1 MAYHFFAMVSR
12 MKYID
17 RWALMRNTR
26 QENITEHAHE
36 VAVIAHALA
45 VLRNRRFGGRADEAR
60 TALLGLYHDLP
71 ETLTGDLPT
80 PVKYHNREIR
90 SAYQAVEAAA
100 CTRLMK
106 LLPEDLRPAYE
117 PLFFPNEAD
126 AQLWPLVKAADK
138 ISALAKCME
147 EEQAGNREFA
157 HAKDALLAAVHAMGL
172 PEAEC
177 FLAEF
182 LPGYALTLDELEAK
196 QIV

>member
-1 MAYHFFAMVSR
+1 MACHFFAMVSR

-60 TALLGLYHDLP
+60 AALLGMYHDLP

-80 PVKYHNREIR
+80 PVKYHSPEIR
-90 SAYQAVEAAA
+90 AAYRAVENTA
-100 CTRLMK
+100 CSRLLQM
-106 LLPEDLRPAYE
+106 LPEDLRPAYA
-117 PLFFPNEAD
+117 PFFFPQEED
-126 AQLWPLVKAADK
+126 AQLWPLVRAADK

-147 EEQAGNREFA
+147 EEKAGNREFA
-157 HAKDALLAAVHAMGL
+157 RAKDALLKAVRAMEL

-182 LPGYALTLDELEAK
+182 LPGYALTLDELES
-196 QIV
+196 

>member
-45 VLRNRRFGGRADEAR
+45 VLRNRRFGGRADASR
-60 TALLGLYHDLP
+60 AALLGLYHDLP

-80 PVKYHNREIR
+80 PVKYHSQEIR
-90 SAYQAVEAAA
+90 SAYQSVEAAA
-100 CTRLMK
+100 CARLMNM
-106 LLPEDLRPAYE
+106 LPEDLRADYE
-117 PLFFPNEAD
+117 PFFFPSQED
-126 AQLWPLVKAADK
+126 AQLWQLVKAADK

-147 EEQAGNREFA
+147 EEKAGNHEFA
-157 HAKDALLAAVHAMGL
+157 RAKAALEKAVHALGL

-182 LPGYALTLDELEAK
+182 LPGYALTLDELDT
-196 QIV
+196 